1 MIGIFGFVSESMVPG
16 SVPLL
21 KGVIAPY
28 AGDVMQPFAI
38 NVFTTLNG
46 PIV

>member
-1 MIGIFGFVSESMVPG
+1 MIGLFGFVAEGQVPG

-28 AGDVMQPFAI
+28 AGDVMQPFVN
-38 NVFTTLNG
+38 NVFTGVYG